1 MRDAHKQL
9 MSTIGLCT
17 LDFYLGG
24 VHSLKEKRSI
34 LKSFLARL
42 RKQFNVAVAEVDHH
56 ERWQSAQIA
65 IVTVTN
71 DSKHA
76 QQMMDN
82 VVKWIEKHYADLMI
96 TDQEIEII

>member
-1 MRDAHKQL
+1 
-9 MSTIGLCT
+9 MSTICLCT

-24 VHSLKEKRSI
+24 VHSLKEKRGI

-56 ERWQSAQIA
+56 DRWQSAQVA

-71 DSKHA
+71 DPKHA
-76 QQMMDN
+76 QQAMSN
-82 VVKWIEKHYADLMI
+82 IIKWIEKHYADLMI
-96 TDQEIEII
+96 TNQEIEVI